1 MIKIEKNEVGIQKL
15 ERKLVKKEKDT
26 DKRNDPKKRK
36 RKNNRQIITNKIALN
51 QSKR

>member
-15 ERKLVKKEKDT
+15 ERKLVKKR
-26 DKRNDPKKRK
+26 KRYRQKERSKEEK